1 MSTDALPSVNVA
13 SKIGADAQGSVLQRS
28 FLMGREVS
36 RALRGFVRR
45 EPLSS
50 APLTEITLDLTM
62 ACQMA
67 CRGCA
72 EEGAMAKVGH
82 ASLSTGRLLDLI
94 ARLPALG
101 ARVVKCYGGEPLL
114 HPDFALVLRALA
126 NKGLRVFVSTNG
138 AKLGGFISHLSLLRE
153 QVTIRISLNAG
164 TESTHTRIFRPQR
177 PCFHAILRN
186 ARDLSACGVDVAFS
200 FVVRP
205 LSVSEI
211 GRAAA
216 HALHAGATAFTI
228 KTYIHPTTKCINV
241 LSPHQEDSVRAG
253 IGFARSLEGPRF
265 RVVVTETLRAALAA
279 RSPADLVQPKRF
291 RTCPFTYFRAVVS
304 PPDPGVVVSCPYH
317 RANPAFVVCRDTS
330 RLTRA
335 WLGSRERHDALEA
348 ADART
353 ACPFHCDR
361 TAAANDLYA
370 LRERYRTEGESVLA
384 ELPAGSD
391 DPPVPPGLVPPIPD
405 RSLSVVDLAA
415 APASGRR

>member
-1 MSTDALPSVNVA
+1 VDRNALMAYVRGGPPATVP
-13 SKIGADAQGSVLQRS
+13 
-28 FLMGREVS
+28 
-36 RALRGFVRR
+36 LRVV
-45 EPLSS
+45 
-50 APLTEITLDLTM
+50 TLDLTM

-67 CRGCA
+67 CRGCVEA
-72 EEGAMAKVGH
+72 GAMAKAGR
-82 ASLSTGRLLDLI
+82 ASLSTRRLLDLI

-114 HPDFALVLRALA
+114 HPVFALVLRALA
-126 NKGLRVFVSTNG
+126 AKGLRVFVSTNG
-138 AKLGGFISHLSLLRE
+138 AMLGAFISHLCLLRE
-153 QVTIRISLNAG
+153 HVTIRISLNAG

-186 ARDLSACGVDVAFS
+186 ACDLSGCGVDVAFS

-205 LSVSEI
+205 RTVSEI

-228 KTYIHPTTKCINV
+228 KPYIHPTTKRIHV
-241 LSPHQEDSVRAG
+241 LSPHQKASVRAG

-265 RVVVTETLRAALAA
+265 HVVVTETMRAALAA
-279 RSPADLVQPKRF
+279 RSPADLLQPKRF
-291 RTCPFTYFRAVVS
+291 RTCPFTYFRVVVS
-304 PPDPGVVVSCPYH
+304 PPDPGAVVSCPYH

-335 WLGSRERHDALEA
+335 WLASRERHDALEA
-348 ADART
+348 VDART

-361 TAAANDLYA
+361 TAAANHLFA

-384 ELPAGSD
+384 ELPVGPD

-415 APASGRR
+415 ALPSGRR